1 MYTLQLFC
9 SFSSSLSYYWVSY
22 RKTQMNFLTNL
33 IYIKRSDRQ
42 CLWIMEVDQP
52 QILLANGRPRRPVTQ
67 FQSTSQGL
75 RTRSSNDMSSNPRA
89 GGDQNFS
96 SVFQVSEVSS
106 QSGFLFSS
114 ALQLI
119 GGGPLTLWRE
129 SALLSLLIQILISL
143 KLPQSHLQNDA

>member
-1 MYTLQLFC
+1 
-9 SFSSSLSYYWVSY
+9 
-22 RKTQMNFLTNL
+22 
-33 IYIKRSDRQ
+33 
-42 CLWIMEVDQP
+42 
-52 QILLANGRPRRPVTQ
+52 
-67 FQSTSQGL
+67 
-75 RTRSSNDMSSNPRA
+75 MSSNPRA

-106 QSGFLFSS
+106 YSGFLFSS